1 MILLLLLALQLVSN
15 TAPAELADMAT
26 ELFLNG
32 QYAEASE
39 IWNELL
45 SGMPHRSRIAYNLA
59 ASRFMMDSLA
69 AADSSLSLVRGDIEE
84 DTLASAVSLTDLALA
99 IQMNDY
105 NGVESS
111 VSVLA
116 DNISDGVSPEC
127 ERIGLEA
134 GLNWLENHEPPENQN
149 EDQQDQNEDQQ
160 DQNEDQQDQNEDQQ
174 DQNEDQQDQNEDQQ
188 DQNEDQQN
196 QNEEQPQPPPQ
207 IDEMTPEQAQA
218 ILDLIEENQLPE
230 DSTGAA
236 KAGRP
241 SGPVW

>member
-1 MILLLLLALQLVSN
+1 MILLLLLTLQIGSA
-15 TAPAELADMAT
+15 TAPAELADRAA

-45 SGMPHRSRIAYNLA
+45 SVMPHRSRIAYNLA
-59 ASRFMMDSLA
+59 ASQFMMDSLA
-69 AADSSLSLVRGDIEE
+69 AADSSLLLVRGDIEE

-127 ERIGLEA
+127 KRIGLEA
-134 GLNWLENHEPPENQN
+134 GLNWLHNHEPPEDQCQ
-149 EDQQDQNEDQQ
+149 DQQDQNEDQQ

-174 DQNEDQQDQNEDQQ
+174 D
-188 DQNEDQQN
+188 

-230 DSTGAA
+230 DSTGTA
-236 KAGRP
+236 KAGLP